1 MSLGTNSV
9 LDTLVH
15 NSLLDSIQRAYQ
27 AIVSIQVETV
37 TQAADGEEIIVW
49 VNHATMVNLNGTLAK
64 ASGSVGTEQRRTDL
78 TVSRSTLI
86 LDLAGYYPD
95 ITDEMRAYV
104 TTPKNGRVQPFNIM
118 QVLHTSQNTYTRL
131 EIEEVAH

>member
-49 VNHATMVNLNGTLAK
+49 VNHATMVNLNGTLARS
-64 ASGSVGTEQRRTDL
+64 ASVGTEQRRTDL
-78 TVSRSTLI
+78 TVSRSTLS

-118 QVLHTSQNTYTRL
+118 QVLHASQNTYTRL

>member
-49 VNHATMVNLNGTLAK
+49 VNHATMVNLNGTLSK
-64 ASGSVGTEQRRTDL
+64 SGAVGSERRRTDL

-118 QVLHTSQNTYTRL
+118 QVLHASQNTYTRL